1 MDKFLS
7 LFENKELIKTNDY
20 NNYKINYNEEQL
32 KFIESPFQNAKLLGI
47 PGGGKT
53 QSIIGKII
61 YHYTKS
67 DINQNNQFLILT
79 FSKRACNDFIEKGK
93 KQNRRLF
100 NTKNIRTLHS
110 LAGKIVYKIMEKRSS
125 SQDTVIISSIDLID
139 SHPEDIKEMEEFSNL
154 KIIFIDEAQDISY
167 VQYQL
172 ILKISKLTKCF
183 IVMIGDPNQNIYQ
196 FQNGSDEYLM
206 NHEGETFCLVKNYRS
221 TPHIVN
227 FVNQFRPWNN
237 LTSEMLSTKDENR
250 FNKKPI
256 IFTGT
261 IQEIIKDI
269 TNKIL
274 NSPFPKEE
282 IAIIGPVK
290 KSKPYL
296 DSYTNIGLSIF
307 TNILSEYNIQFIKH
321 YEDTKNDEDST
332 TDVKKLKDHINLMT
346 IHGSK
351 GLEFKQ
357 VFLLNFHT
365 CTFGIVPTEEKY
377 KEFKY
382 LWYVGLSRA
391 SFDLNIYIDKN
402 KQPWNE
408 LKNCPTEFYENN
420 NNTKLTFNKEI
431 KFQEEILPI
440 NYSITEILNNKKLL
454 DDKTLYELENTFKYT
469 IETEILYNVE
479 ESNLKIKN
487 YKEYSA
493 LYGILIE
500 NIFNYYYSKGNNQV
514 ADYVIKLK
522 KIIFNTIIIPK
533 NLISSYKIL
542 KLRCPF
548 IAKNLIK
555 LSDFATIKNKFRK
568 QEEDIYTYLCE
579 SLNFNYKKEFF
590 LECFNDVIN
599 YSKQDLLNSIKFLE
613 NEIDKLDNDINEKHI
628 LNHILNITI
637 FYYQQENETAYL
649 WKTDMTEELKDLD
662 FYINNIISIAK
673 KTTEKFN
680 FHNTF
685 IHPKLPIIGELDM
698 INDNKIVDIKF
709 SNNLNIKNILQ
720 IILYQHI
727 VDPKFEKEYQL
738 ELWNFHLGNK
748 YIIKID
754 KSQLNIYQLLKILS
768 KSINKKLEN
777 MIFMYDLETTGLLYS
792 NKKIDIIDRHFEE
805 YTTSIIVSTGLLK
818 PVDVPFIPFEIT
830 KLTGITKE
838 NVFES
843 GCNFSQF
850 KSEIEE
856 VLTYCNMPIFIAHN
870 GNCFDHK
877 LLISKNIIT
886 NFNCKLLDSRII
898 IKLFLNDDV
907 ANKSLLDIFQYL
919 FMFSPVAHRA
929 NSDVKMLISIFRKLE
944 ITEEKILNM

>member
-7 LFENKELIKTNDY
+7 LFENQELIKTNDY

-32 KFIESPFQNAKLLGI
+32 KFIESPLENAKLLGI

-53 QSIIGKII
+53 QSIIGKVI

-79 FSKRACNDFIEKGK
+79 FSKRACNDFIDKGK

-100 NTKNIRTLHS
+100 NNKNIRTLHS

-125 SQDTVIISSIDLID
+125 SQDTVIVSSIDLIEKH
-139 SHPEDIKEMEEFSNL
+139 SNEIIEMDEFCNL
-154 KIIFIDEAQDISY
+154 KVIFIDEAQDISY
-167 VQYQL
+167 AQYQL
-172 ILKISKLTKCF
+172 ILKISKLTKCY

-206 NHEGETFCLVKNYRS
+206 NHEGKTYNLIKNYRS

-227 FVNQFRPWNN
+227 FINQFRPWNN
-237 LTSEMLSTKDENR
+237 LTSEMHSTKEENR

-269 TNKIL
+269 TNKIN
-274 NSPFPKEE
+274 NSAFAKED

-290 KSKPYL
+290 KSKPYQ

-307 TNILSEYNIQFIKH
+307 TNILEEYNILYIKH
-321 YEDTKNDEDST
+321 YEDCKGEEEVVNDIKKIKN
-332 TDVKKLKDHINLMT
+332 HINLMT

-365 CTFGIVPTEEKY
+365 CTFGIIPTEEKY

-408 LKNCPTEFYENN
+408 LKNCPIDLYENN
-420 NNTKLTFNKEI
+420 NNTKLSFTKEL

-440 NYSITEILNNKKLL
+440 QYSITEILNNKKLV
-454 DDKTLYELENTFKYT
+454 DDKTMFDLEKIFKYT
-469 IETEILYNVE
+469 IISEQIFEIPE
-479 ESNLKIKN
+479 IELKIKN
-487 YKEYSA
+487 KKDYST
-493 LYGILIE
+493 LYGIFIE
-500 NIFNYYYSKGNNQV
+500 NIFNYYYNKKRNSEC
-514 ADYVIKLK
+514 DYIIKLK
-522 KIIFNTIIIPK
+522 KIISNTIIIPK

-542 KLRCPF
+542 KLRCSF
-548 IAKNLIK
+548 VANNLIK
-555 LSDFATIKNKFRK
+555 LSDLSIIKNKFKK
-568 QEEDIYTYLCE
+568 QEEDIYSYLCE
-579 SLNFNYKKEFF
+579 ELNYNYNTEFF
-590 LECFNDVIN
+590 IECFNDVIN
-599 YSKQDLLNSIKFLE
+599 YSKEDLLNSIEFLE
-613 NEIDKLDNDINEKHI
+613 NRNNYLKEKEIIKN
-628 LNHILNITI
+628 ILNITI
-637 FYYQQENETAYL
+637 FFFQQENETAYL
-649 WKTDMTEELKDLD
+649 WKTDFREELESLD
-662 FYINNIISIAK
+662 YYIKQIINYSENYNEELSFHK
-673 KTTEKFN
+673 K
-680 FHNTF
+680 F
-685 IHPKLPIIGELDM
+685 IHAKLPIVGELDLM
-698 INDNKIVDIKF
+698 NENKIIEIKF
-709 SNNLNIKNILQ
+709 TNNLSIKHILQ
-720 IILYQHI
+720 VILYQHLI
-727 VDPKFEKEYQL
+727 DIKFERNINL
-738 ELWNFHLGNK
+738 EIWNFQIGIK
-748 YIIKID
+748 YTIKLD
-754 KSQLNIYQLLKILS
+754 KLNIDIYELLKNLS

-777 MIFMYDLETTGLLYS
+777 MIFMYDLETTGLIYS

-805 YTTSIIVSTGLLK
+805 YTTSIIPSTGLLK

-838 NVFES
+838 QVYEKGNKFDD
-843 GCNFSQF
+843 F
-850 KSEIEE
+850 KKEIEN
-856 VLTYCNMPIFIAHN
+856 LLIYCNMPIFIAHN
-870 GNCFDHK
+870 GNSFDHK
-877 LLISKNIIT
+877 ILINKNIIT

-898 IKLFLNDDV
+898 IKLFLNDDI
-907 ANKSLLDIFQYL
+907 ANKSLLDIFQFL
-919 FMFSPVAHRA
+919 FKFTPIAHRA
-929 NSDVKMLISIFRKLE
+929 NSDVKMLISIFKKLE
-944 ITEEKILNM
+944 ITEQKILNM